1 MRERRSQEE
10 SVRLRRRLRGTS
22 FPKGSQGEF
31 SAFGKEGGKEGR
43 AVNLHLAAEER
54 FPLFVYANLGKLIMA
69 VPKPL
74 KAGIKEREGFR
85 SAGGGGGKR
94 IIDIDLSK

>member
-69 VPKPL
+69 VPKE
-74 KAGIKEREGFR
+74 ATHGRAR
-85 SAGGGGGKR
+85 SARGSGPLAEGGR
-94 IIDIDLSK
+94 QEDYRH

>member
-1 MRERRSQEE
+1 MS
-10 SVRLRRRLRGTS
+10 SNSPLVR
-22 FPKGSQGEF
+22 K
-31 SAFGKEGGKEGR
+31 GR

-69 VPKPL
+69 VPKEATHGRAGSARGSGPL
-74 KAGIKEREGFR
+74 AE
-85 SAGGGGGKR
+85 GGGKR

>member
-31 SAFGKEGGKEGR
+31 SAFGKEGR

-69 VPKPL
+69 VPKE
-74 KAGIKEREGFR
+74 ATHGRAR
-85 SAGGGGGKR
+85 SARGSGPLAEGGGKR